1 MGPWLGSCTRALGE
15 GPAHGPLAKVLHK
28 GSWPGSSSRA
38 FREGLGP
45 CLMALTLSGP
55 GIGLAYLIAFDLIF
69 AAWLE
74 IEFQDEAIGKRSKP
88 LDMLRLVSHIP
99 RQRLPK
105 MILPPAA

>member
-1 MGPWLGSCTRALGE
+1 
-15 GPAHGPLAKVLHK
+15 
-28 GSWPGSSSRA
+28 
-38 FREGLGP
+38 
-45 CLMALTLSGP
+45 MALTLSGP

-88 LDMLRLVSHIP
+88 NMLRLMSHIP

-105 MILPPAA
+105 MI